1 MRQPSVSFMLDLP
14 QNIYDDMVLISR
26 REVKSVNDV
35 IIGILEGFI
44 AQGQQQELYP
54 EYPLIPSPDWDYNRI
69 EK

>member
-1 MRQPSVSFMLDLP
+1 MRQSSVSFMLDLP

-35 IIGILEGFI
+35 IIGILEGFV
-44 AQGQQQELYP
+44 AHGQQQELHP